1 MPDITTF
8 LPPPYSLSTLCF
20 HFSPPRDGRYERTYY
35 TLRSHQYQLQ
45 QQRPIVGP
53 FWAREFEAAH
63 RAIDDDPLS
72 LRATPPPQ

>member
-1 MPDITTF
+1 MPLF
-8 LPPPYSLSTLCF
+8 LCASAA
-20 HFSPPRDGRYERTYY
+20 RDGRYERTYY

-72 LRATPPPQ
+72 LRVSSLSQANAPVPSAGGGGTV

>member
-1 MPDITTF
+1 
-8 LPPPYSLSTLCF
+8 
-20 HFSPPRDGRYERTYY
+20 
-35 TLRSHQYQLQ
+35 LRSHQYQLQ

-72 LRATPPPQ
+72 LRITPPPQ

>member
-1 MPDITTF
+1 MLLIF
-8 LPPPYSLSTLCF
+8 FMCVCLC
-20 HFSPPRDGRYERTYY
+20 SPRDGRYERTYY

-72 LRATPPPQ
+72 LRITPPPQ

>member
-1 MPDITTF
+1 V
-8 LPPPYSLSTLCF
+8 PPF
-20 HFSPPRDGRYERTYY
+20 VARDGRYERTYY

-72 LRATPPPQ
+72 LRASSAHAQVAGDGATV